1 MKCCL
6 LIISL
11 LLTAGLTRAEESP
24 IEHITYDE
32 FLHAVDAGQ
41 IKEVRFYNISG
52 LEGAI
57 QTPNGLQR
65 FDSARAF
72 QTADDPLLL
81 RLLKERGVK
90 IEQSEDSKF
99 RPRNYG
105 FSSWQLMELGFPIT
119 VALLIIAILQFR
131 TLRRLEKR
139 ANQALVTTATNP
151 PPSTTPPGPLSHL

>member
-1 MKCCL
+1 MKRHI
-6 LIISL
+6 LIIAL
-11 LLTAGLTRAEESP
+11 FLTTGLIRAEETP

-81 RLLKERGVK
+81 RLMREKGVK

-99 RPRNYG
+99 HPRYTG
-105 FSSWQLMELGFPIT
+105 FNSWQLMQLGFPIT
-119 VALLIIAILQFR
+119 VALLVIAILQFR
-131 TLRRLEKR
+131 SLRRLEKR
-139 ANQALVTTATNP
+139 ANPEGRVP
-151 PPSTTPPGPLSHL
+151 R